1 MLERQKYEL
10 LRSELKN
17 ARLQAKLLQAD
28 LAKRLKKPQSYISK
42 VESGERNI
50 DVIEYIK
57 YCVALELNP
66 VTHLKSFVSKTQD

>member
-42 VESGERNI
+42 VESGERNL
-50 DVIEYIK
+50 DVIEFTI
-57 YCVALELNP
+57 YCEALELEP
-66 VTHLKSFVSKTQD
+66 SKWLKKLTDKF